1 MNEYPGDLEYIL
13 PLAGIVLFKMNI
25 DEVVRSNLSQW
36 VVSFGIVKGRDNFLH
51 IRIQIIRPPLQ
62 H

>member
-1 MNEYPGDLEYIL
+1 MNIPAIQGMFVSLD
-13 PLAGIVLFKMNI
+13 GSVLFKMDI
-25 DEVVRSNLSQW
+25 DEGVRSNSSQW